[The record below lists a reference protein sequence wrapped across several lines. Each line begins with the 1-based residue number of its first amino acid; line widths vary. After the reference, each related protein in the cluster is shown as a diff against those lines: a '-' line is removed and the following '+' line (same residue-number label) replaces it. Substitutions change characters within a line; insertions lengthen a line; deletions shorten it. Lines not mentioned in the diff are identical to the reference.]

1 MKRSALLALMVLI
14 GVSGAASAA
23 SIDKALRKLGPE
35 ERSHQACIYRGL
47 EVIRRETPLRRAD
60 RMTTFVFG
68 RAVLD
73 GTHLTA
79 KGGGVRA
86 DGHWYALSFA
96 CDLTAD
102 YMQARTFTYKL
113 GPEIPKKDWD
123 KYGLWGN

>member
-1 MKRSALLALMVLI
+1 MRNGLLAMMVLA
-14 GVSGAASAA
+14 VSAGTAAAA
-23 SIDKALRKLGPE
+23 SIEQALRKLGPE
-35 ERSHQACIYRGL
+35 ERSHQACIYKGL
-47 EVIRRETPLRRAD
+47 EVMRRETPLRRAD
-60 RMTTFVFG
+60 RMTTLVFS
-68 RAVLD
+68 RSVLD
-73 GTHLTA
+73 GTQLTA

-96 CDLTAD
+96 CQLTSD